1 MKKKADLNLKNDQTL
16 EEPTSVAKDL
26 FLIDNDPEW
35 NDGVA
40 EFSQTYAQYSFEGK
54 GINEENKNCS
64 SPTNIE
70 SDIHEIWY

>member
-1 MKKKADLNLKNDQTL
+1 MKKKADPNLNNDHTL
-16 EEPTSVAKDL
+16 EETNPLDKDL
-26 FLIDNDPEW
+26 FSIDNDPEW

-54 GINEENKNCS
+54 EINKDKNSNNS
-64 SPTNIE
+64 SANTE